1 MHTQTFAL
9 APRPGSHEWGQAL
22 AFALPPSAGIYAV
35 LHWMVGQPLFGAIA
49 AGVVFLGVFLS
60 ALLLIRPQIGAIE
73 MDGHHLRLLS
83 GALDVRLPLEA
94 LELADPAA
102 KTNPSIPAAGDD
114 APVLS
119 LVTDPARRVT
129 LALRSGGT
137 VELSPL
143 DPAAFLHALGQKTPA
158 PTFR

>member
-73 MDGHHLRLLS
+73 IDGHHLRLLS
-83 GALDVRLPLEA
+83 GALDVRIPLDT
-94 LELADPAA
+94 LELADPAS
-102 KTNPSIPAAGDD
+102 TPVGSAAGDD

-129 LALRSGGT
+129 LALRAGGT

-143 DPAAFLHALGQKTPA
+143 DRSAFLHALGQKTPA

>member
-1 MHTQTFAL
+1 MHTQTLPL

-49 AGVVFLGVFLS
+49 ASAVFLGVFLS

-73 MDGHHLRLLS
+73 VDPHHLRLLS
-83 GALDVRLPLEA
+83 GALDVRIPLDTLEA
-94 LELADPAA
+94 VGTAA
-102 KTNPSIPAAGDD
+102 TPVNSAASDD

-129 LALRSGGT
+129 LALRTGG
-137 VELSPL
+137 VVAISPL
-143 DPAAFLHALGQKTPA
+143 DAAAFLHALAQKTPA

>member
-73 MDGHHLRLLS
+73 IDGHHLRLLI
-83 GALDVRLPLEA
+83 GALDVRLPLDT
-94 LELADPAA
+94 LELASPAV
-102 KTNPSIPAAGDD
+102 TPVGSAAGDD
-114 APVLS
+114 APVIS

-129 LALRSGGT
+129 LSLRTGGT

-143 DPAAFLHALGQKTPA
+143 DPAAFLQALSRHALVHA
-158 PTFR
+158 IR

>member
-49 AGVVFLGVFLS
+49 AAIVFLGVFLS

-73 MDGHHLRLLS
+73 IDGHHLRLLS
-83 GALDVRLPLEA
+83 GALDVRIPLET
-94 LELADPAA
+94 LELAGPAV
-102 KTNPSIPAAGDD
+102 TPVGSAAGDD

-158 PTFR
+158 QTFR